1 MASMS
6 FGAHIVSGLAQV
18 EPGATATVTV
28 EIENRSAAA
37 VSFELEIEGLDAE
50 WTAIPVPSILVQPG
64 EKRTELIFIKPPR
77 ASESL
82 AGTYPFVVKVRS
94 LEDGEQR
101 TEQGILEVKPFHYL
115 SLDLNPRKVV
125 VSPFAKE
132 ATVQVT
138 VMNLGNSEHTIQLFS
153 NDPDDLFAFEFEA
166 EQVTLG
172 PGQQRDIAMHVT
184 GTKNALFANPRL
196 QTFTLT
202 GRSVDMPSVAA
213 STQGQI
219 EQKALLTPGVLIM
232 GIFAVAL
239 AAGWWFARPKPPS
252 VDSLTASPNQVVQGE
267 EITIRWSA
275 SNAKYVDLT
284 VGDESFPKQALSGE
298 LKIPAKDLGQLN
310 IEARA
315 IRDGEKSRLDTTFVN
330 ISQPVLAPM
339 PQISTFSA
347 DRTSLKVGE
356 KFVVRYKLSDAVTKA
371 TLSPKPGDLDPK
383 AESVELTAEVAGDF
397 TYKLIAYNSDG
408 KSVEKTIKIRVSDAS
423 LAEITQLSVSPK
435 EVDPLVGTKVVVS
448 WKLTNGRRAELKV
461 GSNAPIVVDP
471 VGGAQEIDVTEETE
485 VTLTVYDENG
495 KTATQTTKI
504 KVKQPEP
511 PTTTTTGGSTA
522 GSETGGGG
530 TTGITTVPPQ

>member
-1 MASMS
+1 MS
-6 FGAHIVSGLAQV
+6 FGVHIVSGMAQV
-18 EPGATATVTV
+18 EPGATATVSV

-153 NDPDDLFAFEFEA
+153 NDPDDLFAFEFES

-172 PGQQRDIAMHVT
+172 PGQQRDIAMHVS
-184 GTKNALFANPRL
+184 GTKNSLFANPRL

-219 EQKALLTPGVLIM
+219 EQKALLTPGILIV
-232 GIFAVAL
+232 GIFVMAL
-239 AAGWWFARPKPPS
+239 AAGWWFARPKPPMI
-252 VDSLTASPNQVVQGE
+252 DSLTASPNQVVLGE
-267 EITIRWSA
+267 EIIIQWTA
-275 SNAKYVDLT
+275 SNAKYVDIL
-284 VGDESFPKQALSGE
+284 VGSESYPKQSTSGQ
-298 LKIPAKDLGQLN
+298 ITVPASELGQLN
-310 IEARA
+310 IEATA
-315 IRDGEKSRLDTTFVN
+315 IRDGEKSRKDATFVN
-330 ISQPVLAPM
+330 ISEPVVAPA
-339 PQISTFSA
+339 SKVVKFSSDRKSVRLGESFLLSYELSA
-347 DRTSLKVGE
+347 DTVRAVLGPTQEELVLTSKTKQVKADVVGPVE
-356 KFVVRYKLSDAVTKA
+356 YTITPYNKDG
-371 TLSPKPGDLDPK
+371 KPG
-383 AESVELTAEVAGDF
+383 TVAR
-397 TYKLIAYNSDG
+397 
-408 KSVEKTIKIRVSDAS
+408 VKITVTDAS
-423 LAEITQLSVSPK
+423 LAEITQLAVSPK
-435 EVDPLVGTKVVVS
+435 EVDPAISTRVTVS
-448 WKLTNGRRAELKV
+448 WKLTNARRAELKI
-461 GSNAPIVVDP
+461 GSNPPIVVDH
-471 VGGAQEIDVTEETE
+471 VASSYDFDVTEDTD
-485 VTLTVYDENG
+485 VTLTAYDENG
-495 KTATQTTKI
+495 KTVTQTTKI
-504 KVKQPEP
+504 KVKLPDPPE
-511 PTTTTTGGSTA
+511 TTGGSTA
-522 GSETGGGG
+522 GAETGGGG